1 MQRGTDP
8 FSIHLPLLAFLLVSD
23 VCASVVHICPHCAD
37 EEARIIMVHPNYEIN
52 ATVSVAAK
60 NMRAKTAS

>member
-1 MQRGTDP
+1 MCVR
-8 FSIHLPLLAFLLVSD
+8 
-23 VCASVVHICPHCAD
+23 CPHCAD